1 MKSLKIRK
9 SGIVI
14 ICLVVI
20 ATACLYILRPRS
32 TADIVSISKVDL
44 STASIIVFS
53 GAAGE
58 DFTQVFE
65 SKDTNDLEKFVSI
78 LSPAK
83 ARLVEWKPLT
93 GFARKFDEDAVY
105 VVLIK
110 DNANNRILL
119 DYSDGYLYYNYGKYR
134 VSDQDATLFLKGL
147 EALCY
152 KQV

>member
-1 MKSLKIRK
+1 MKTLKIKK

-20 ATACLYILRPRS
+20 SAACLYILRPRS
-32 TADIVSISKVDL
+32 AADIVSISKVDL

-65 SKDTNDLEKFVSI
+65 SKDSNDLEKFVSI
-78 LSPAK
+78 LSPTK
-83 ARLVEWKPLT
+83 ARVVEWKPLT
-93 GFARKFDEDAVY
+93 GLARKFDEDAVY

-119 DYSDGYLYYNYGKYR
+119 DYSDGYLYYNNGKYR
-134 VSDQDATLFLKGL
+134 VSDEDAEAFLNGI
-147 EALCY
+147 EELCS